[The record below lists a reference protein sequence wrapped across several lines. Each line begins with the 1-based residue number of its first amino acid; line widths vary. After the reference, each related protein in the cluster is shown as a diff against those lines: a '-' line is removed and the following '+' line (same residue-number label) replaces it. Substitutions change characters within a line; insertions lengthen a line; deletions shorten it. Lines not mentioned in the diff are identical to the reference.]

1 MTMLDR
7 FGDGLRTTGA
17 ALAEALNGTVMS
29 AIRWRKGLTSPD
41 GPTISR
47 VAGSPGRRVA
57 GSPGRRVAG
66 SPGRRVAGSP
76 GRRVAGSPGR
86 RVAGSPGRRVAGSP
100 GRRVALSVCAFG
112 DDRARI
118 AGPLPPAGLP
128 A

>member
-86 RVAGSPGRRVAGSP
+86 RVAVPVR
-100 GRRVALSVCAFG
+100 AFG
-112 DDRARI
+112 HERARI
-118 AGPLPPAGLP
+118 AGPLPPANLT

>member
-7 FGDGLRTTGA
+7 FGDGLHAAGA
-17 ALAEALNGTVMS
+17 ALAEVLTGTVS

-66 SPGRRVAGSP
+66 SPGRRVALP
-76 GRRVAGSPGR
+76 A
-86 RVAGSPGRRVAGSP
+86 
-100 GRRVALSVCAFG
+100 CAFG
-112 DDRARI
+112 HDRARI

>member
-86 RVAGSPGRRVAGSP
+86 RVAGSPGRRVALP
-100 GRRVALSVCAFG
+100 VRAFSHE
-112 DDRARI
+112 RARI
-118 AGPLPPAGLP
+118 AGPLLPPAGLP

>member
-66 SPGRRVAGSP
+66 SPC
-76 GRRVAGSPGR
+76 
-86 RVAGSPGRRVAGSP
+86 
-100 GRRVALSVCAFG
+100 L
-112 DDRARI
+112 RARLSHERART